1 MITNIKNLVM
11 LLIQTVVA
19 TKKILVIVLIV
30 VLVSSVAAGASSL
43 FRGTPSNRVEEQDI
57 NTELNRIVDFCMESL
72 PTGIPECDGQLKEM
86 VDNSCRA
93 TDNSLDACR
102 NFKVDQYYRS
112 RLTK

>member
-1 MITNIKNLVM
+1 M

-19 TKKILVIVLIV
+19 TKKILVIVLMV

-43 FRGTPSNRVEEQDI
+43 FTGTPSNRVEERDI
-57 NTELNRIVDFCMESL
+57 NTQLNRIVDFCMESL
-72 PTGIPECDGQLKEM
+72 PAGIPECDGQLREM

-102 NFKVDQYYRS
+102 NNKVDQYYRA
-112 RLTK
+112 RPTK

>member
-1 MITNIKNLVM
+1 M

-19 TKKILVIVLIV
+19 TKKILVIVLMV

-43 FRGTPSNRVEEQDI
+43 FTGTPNRVEEQDI

-72 PTGIPECDGQLKEM
+72 PAGIPECDSQLREM
-86 VDNSCRA
+86 VENSCRA
-93 TDNSLDACR
+93 TGNSLDACR
-102 NFKVDQYYRS
+102 NYKVDQYYRS

>member
-1 MITNIKNLVM
+1 MVE
-11 LLIQTVVA
+11 

-43 FRGTPSNRVEEQDI
+43 FTGTPSDRVEEQDI
-57 NTELNRIVDFCMESL
+57 NTQLNRIVDFCVESL
-72 PTGIPECDGQLKEM
+72 PAGIPECDGQLREM

-102 NFKVDQYYRS
+102 NNKVDQYYRARS
-112 RLTK
+112 TK